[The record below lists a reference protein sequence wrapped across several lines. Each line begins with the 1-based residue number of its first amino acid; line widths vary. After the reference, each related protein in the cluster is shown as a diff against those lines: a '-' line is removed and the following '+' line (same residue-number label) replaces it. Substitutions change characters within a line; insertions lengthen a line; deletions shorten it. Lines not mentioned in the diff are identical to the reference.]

1 MSHCISLQEIESF
14 PSGVLRLTEDV
25 SALIRAI
32 RTGSAELKA
41 SSIPLFFP
49 RIEFLKK
56 KLEKKK
62 SEAESMIDRILT
74 DDRFKKDSDTATA
87 AIKHQLVIIN
97 NDIKLLNEVHAS
109 LKDAGNKL
117 KEVKLL

>member
-1 MSHCISLQEIESF
+1 MLHTISLQEIESF
-14 PSGVLRLTEDV
+14 PSGVLRLTEEV
-25 SALIRAI
+25 SVLIRDI

-62 SEAESMIDRILT
+62 SEAESMIDRIRA
-74 DDRFKKDSDTATA
+74 DDRFKNDSDTATA
-87 AIKHQLVIIN
+87 AIRQQLVIIN